1 MPSTKHGRESPV
13 PPRTLPAYQ
22 GLEAFIHA
30 WQLSWNR
37 GVRFIFPPQRPLSFP
52 AALVC
57 LGCLPA
63 HPSASSQA
71 WNFRALMESK
81 RGVGLRPSQRLLQT
95 HLPWLGLGQPGT
107 QSKKP
112 IARGHVAQ
120 TKKTFVQK
128 ASKEDGGCLH
138 TRSLCVGRRR
148 GTEGPVSSWGWSEP
162 SS

>member
-1 MPSTKHGRESPV
+1 M
-13 PPRTLPAYQ
+13 
-22 GLEAFIHA
+22 EAFIHA
-30 WQLSWNR
+30 WQPSWKR
-37 GVRFIFPPQRPLSFP
+37 GVGFIFPPQRPLSFP

-81 RGVGLRPSQRLLQT
+81 REVGLGPSQRLLQT
-95 HLPWLGLGQPGT
+95 HLPWLGLGQRGT

-112 IARGHVAQ
+112 IAREHVAK

-128 ASKEDGGCLH
+128 ASKEDEGCLH
-138 TRSLCVGRRR
+138 TRSLYVGCKR
-148 GTEGPVSSWGWSEP
+148 GTEGPVSSWRCREP